1 MLTPVILVCVHDLE
15 DNLAV
20 NHNLLYSMFS
30 SYGTI
35 QRILIFE
42 RSNTLKSF
50 IEFDNAQSA
59 LEARKKLNRVMLFD
73 GKYRISI
80 YPSNLQTIKFQNNF
94 PGGVDYTLMRKAQN
108 FENLGNMQQTFMPTV
123 MSMSP
128 DMYYN
133 DNYLRYQV
141 STQPKKAHREG
152 GSSRSYSSSSSNSF
166 SEHEGSFDE
175 DDILQRINKHQK
187 EVKVYDSETAE
198 MGSEREDNDEAE
210 DFNSLCNAFSNHAVF
225 DNGKNDSLSFN
236 NSLPQEKLKTS
247 SSCSYLKNMRRL
259 PCFPSSQ
266 TEIPSFEHYSFS
278 LSPANSERSM
288 SRLYSI
294 EDFPI
299 EHNDE
304 KFSQPL
310 PINAGDHADIAY
322 QTDVNASISSDKGK
336 TRPSQLNDSQPAASD
351 KQDQEEE
358 KKSPVLHVLGI
369 ESKEVTARMLFNV
382 FSNFGNIMKL
392 IFIKTRAVALI
403 EFDNTSSAK
412 IARDSLNNIAFMGKP
427 LRITFS
433 KYQTIQ
439 LEPGQNEK
447 YPDQLILGDQNNS
460 RFKDGRNV
468 VVATPSTT
476 LHISNLTK
484 ETCKDKKTI
493 SNFLGAYGEIKGIK
507 CLIGENGKNMCLVRM
522 KSVEECLQVMAH
534 LHDTEL
540 GGRKVQISFS
550 RSKI

>member
-15 DNLAV
+15 DNLSV

-94 PGGVDYTLMRKAQN
+94 PGGVDYTLMRKGQS
-108 FENLGNMQQTFMPTV
+108 FENIGNMQTYMPSV
-123 MSMSP
+123 MPMSP

-141 STQPKKAHREG
+141 NNQSKKAYREG
-152 GSSRSYSSSSSNSF
+152 GSSRSYSSSSSNPH

-175 DDILQRINKHQK
+175 DDILQRINRHQK

-210 DFNSLCNAFSNHAVF
+210 DFNTLCNAFSNPAVAVF
-225 DNGKNDSLSFN
+225 GDGKNDSFSFN
-236 NSLPQEKLKTS
+236 NSFQDKPKNS
-247 SSCSYLKNMRRL
+247 SSCSFLKNMRRL
-259 PCFPSSQ
+259 PCFPLSQ
-266 TEIPSFEHYSFS
+266 TEIPTCFDHYSFS

-294 EDFPI
+294 EDLPNVL

-304 KFSQPL
+304 KVSQPL
-310 PINAGDHADIAY
+310 PNVGDHAEIAY
-322 QTDVNASISSDKGK
+322 QPEKAGQ
-336 TRPSQLNDSQPAASD
+336 RQLNDSQPAASD
-351 KQDQEEE
+351 KQDQQEEEE
-358 KKSPVLHVLGI
+358 KRSPVLHVLGI

-382 FSNFGNIMKL
+382 FSNFGNILKL

-403 EFDNTSSAK
+403 EFDNIPSAK
-412 IARDSLNNIAFMGKP
+412 AARDSLNNIAFMGKP

-447 YPDQLILGDQNNS
+447 YPDQLILGDQSNY

-468 VVATPSTT
+468 VIATPSTT

-484 ETCKDKKTI
+484 ETCKDKKAI